1 MTKKYER
8 PFNLTH
14 PTMQHSTRGQ
24 LKISTF
30 WSIIA
35 KKLNGEMYS
44 V

>member
-14 PTMQHSTRGQ
+14 QIMQHITREQ

-30 WSIIA
+30 WSIIG
-35 KKLNGEMYS
+35 KKL
-44 V
+44 